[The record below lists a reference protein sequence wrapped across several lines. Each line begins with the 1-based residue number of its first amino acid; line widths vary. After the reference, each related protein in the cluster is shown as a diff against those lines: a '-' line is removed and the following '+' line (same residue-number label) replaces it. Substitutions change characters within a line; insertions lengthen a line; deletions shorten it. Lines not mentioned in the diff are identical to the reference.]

1 MLPAATPAPPPRCQV
16 MVVDQAKDTETH
28 GGYLTDR
35 AGAALRTDTSKAVS
49 ALTSALPDSAFRR
62 LDSFDVAGPKGS
74 LHVRVTGFARYQD
87 EAAQHG
93 SSVVM

>member
-1 MLPAATPAPPPRCQV
+1 
-16 MVVDQAKDTETH
+16 MVVDEAKETESN

-35 AGAALRTDTSKAVS
+35 AGAALRTDTSKQVS

-62 LDSFDVAGPKGS
+62 LHSFDVAGSKGS

-87 EAAQHG
+87 GDTKHG
-93 SSVVM
+93 SSVVL